1 MSQLAVIPVPE
12 MVGKLANGVVA
23 LAGAPHGLLGSKA
36 LHGDVRGNKPVFG
49 IVGGVELLQE
59 HAAEGCG
66 WFLVLG
72 GSGEREGEEE
82 EED

>member
-1 MSQLAVIPVPE
+1 
-12 MVGKLANGVVA
+12 
-23 LAGAPHGLLGSKA
+23 
-36 LHGDVRGNKPVFG
+36 
-49 IVGGVELLQE
+49 VGGVELLQE